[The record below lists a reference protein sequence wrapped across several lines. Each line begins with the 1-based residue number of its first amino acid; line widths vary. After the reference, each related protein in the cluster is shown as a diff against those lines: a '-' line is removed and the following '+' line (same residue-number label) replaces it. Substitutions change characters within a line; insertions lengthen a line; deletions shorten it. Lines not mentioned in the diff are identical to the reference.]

1 MEQEPVDA
9 LRAVRLTREQL
20 ASRAHWS
27 FPRHASVGVLLG
39 TMVASFA
46 LPDAWPIAVVAA
58 CLVAT
63 VLIVRRDRL
72 RDGFFV
78 SGYRPGRTLPVT
90 IALLVTSFGALHAAI
105 VLKADKGL
113 VWAPIAV
120 GLVFAVLATAASIL
134 WERVYRQ
141 ELMTRSHG
149 Q

>member
-1 MEQEPVDA
+1 MEQEQVDA

-20 ASRAHWS
+20 ASRARWS

-39 TMVASFA
+39 TMIASFA
-46 LPDAWPIAVVAA
+46 LPTGWPIAVVAA

-63 VLIVRRDRL
+63 LLIVRRDRQ

-78 SGYRPGRTLPVT
+78 NGYRPGRTLPVT
-90 IALLVTSFGALHAAI
+90 IALLMISFGALYAAI
-105 VLKADKGL
+105 FLKTDKGL
-113 VWAPIAV
+113 IWAPIAV
-120 GLVFAVLATAASIL
+120 GLVLAVLATAASIL

-141 ELMTRSHG
+141 ELMAHFHG